1 MAKMFMNQQFH
12 RPLPIQRLMC
22 VNRHENS
29 AEPQSFPD
37 PSCSLCTAEEDL
49 HGGATKKERAEVLG
63 TELVPEMVILDFLL
77 SRARARELGDSEPLF
92 PVPLLT

>member
-1 MAKMFMNQQFH
+1 MAKMFMNQQFY
-12 RPLPIQRLMC
+12 RPLPIQRVMC

-37 PSCSLCTAEEDL
+37 PSCYLCTAEDL
-49 HGGATKKERAEVLG
+49 HGGATKKARAEVLG

-77 SRARARELGDSEPLF
+77 SRARARDQGDSETLF
-92 PVPLLT
+92 AVSLFT